1 LRLLE
6 SRSSTA
12 LIIAI
17 VFTLLLIAV
26 WYVTPAATVSA
37 LLISDLE
44 NLDSIGTME
53 GTAGKEGYFLIRTV
67 FEDVWEVP
75 ILVKAHVYTT
85 NVTEDEIILRI
96 DANVIRADT
105 NETIPDLSG
114 TSIYVIN
121 KLTHENVKD
130 SPQADKPR
138 EGYDPF
144 YPSHLEAGED
154 IPNVWL
160 DNLNETGTLE
170 FVRTVKIEDV
180 ELYEYFVNKTITKE
194 LVIPDLGDTPEKP
207 GNYTLTSI
215 KTVLIEPLSGLPM
228 YTSNETFII
237 VKNPAPPV
245 VYVTYKDKA
254 VDLVTSRLAHGAMEL
269 LEFDKEVK
277 GWILGAIFVTLIV
290 AFIFNT
296 RSLYHTHKMLP
307 EAKT

>member
-1 LRLLE
+1 MLK

-12 LIIAI
+12 LIIGI
-17 VFTLLLIAV
+17 IFTLLLIAV
-26 WYVTPAATVSA
+26 WYVTPAATVSP
-37 LLISDLE
+37 LLVSDLE

-53 GTAGKEGYFLIRTV
+53 GTAGKEGYFLIRIV

-75 ILVKAHVYTT
+75 ILVKAHVYTA
-85 NVTEDEIILRI
+85 NVTGDMIVLRI

-114 TSIYVIN
+114 NSTYVIN
-121 KLTHENVKD
+121 KLTRENVKD
-130 SPQADKPR
+130 APEANKPR

-144 YPSHLEAGED
+144 YPSHLKAGED

-170 FVRTVKIEDV
+170 FVRAVKIEDV
-180 ELYEYFVNKTITKE
+180 ELYEYFANKTITKE

-207 GNYTLTSI
+207 GNYNLTST
-215 KTVLIEPLSGLPM
+215 KRVLIEPLSGLPM
-228 YTSNETFII
+228 YTKNETFIL

-245 VYVTYKDKA
+245 VYVTYKDRA

-277 GWILGAIFVTLIV
+277 GWILGAIVVILTV

-296 RSLYHTHKMLP
+296 RSLYRPQT
-307 EAKT
+307 